1 MIAKQVCAFLAVQVL
16 LLQLYFTQG
25 KPTFDF
31 LNFSIFCK
39 MHKRPFSFAHANI
52 G

>member
-1 MIAKQVCAFLAVQVL
+1 MMARQVCASLTVQVL
-16 LLQLYFTQG
+16 FLQLYFTQG
-25 KPTFDF
+25 KPAFDF

-39 MHKRPFSFAHANI
+39 THKKLFFAHANI